1 MMNGRSARSLG
12 LRSKSEGGL
21 LPLSPTKFAPRSIA
35 SIGKVT
41 GEKTFVG
48 GQDQGRVKDIV
59 EKFSSPSSTPVKS
72 HSNLNG
78 FFKPMPTR
86 SDSIARRLSEAAE
99 RRVAFSDEED
109 GEGETE
115 NELSETD
122 KPGRNSGRRRR
133 LVQRRTVPF
142 HLIHLPYFTH
152 YYNFRD
158 LGP

>member
-1 MMNGRSARSLG
+1 
-12 LRSKSEGGL
+12 
-21 LPLSPTKFAPRSIA
+21 
-35 SIGKVT
+35 
-41 GEKTFVG
+41 
-48 GQDQGRVKDIV
+48 
-59 EKFSSPSSTPVKS
+59 
-72 HSNLNG
+72 
-78 FFKPMPTR
+78 MPTR

-142 HLIHLPYFTH
+142 HLIHQPYFTH
-152 YYNFRD
+152 YDNIWD
-158 LGP
+158 LVPQF